1 MITPDLMRED
11 DPRLGCAIV
20 VAHEKLCGTQRPSSA
35 AFLLAQLGSHAA
47 GKFAERL
54 ARLRLSPPHAGILG
68 VLRKSGGLSQQA
80 LAEVLHMHPSGL
92 VAIID
97 ELEVR
102 GLVKRQN
109 SLDDRRTYELHL
121 TDKGQVA
128 LRDIGRIAQE
138 HNESLCAA
146 LSPSEREELTGFLQ
160 RVADSQGLTP
170 GVHPG
175 FSRLGRR
182 PKRPG

>member
-1 MITPDLMRED
+1 MTNP
-11 DPRLGCAIV
+11 G
-20 VAHEKLCGTQRPSSA
+20 GTQRRSSA
-35 AFLLAQLGSHAA
+35 AFLLAQVGSHAA
-47 GKFAERL
+47 AKFAERL
-54 ARLRLSPPHAGILG
+54 GRLRLSPPHAGILG
-68 VLRKSGGLSQQA
+68 VLRKSGGLSQQG

-97 ELEVR
+97 ELEER
-102 GLVKRQN
+102 GLVKRQD

-128 LRDIGRIAQE
+128 LRDIGRVAQE

-146 LSPSEREELTGFLQ
+146 LSQREREQLTEFLQ
-160 RVADSQGLTP
+160 RIANEQGLTP

-175 FSRLGRR
+175 FSRLGRQ
-182 PKRPG
+182 KRPC

>member
-1 MITPDLMRED
+1 MTNP
-11 DPRLGCAIV
+11 G
-20 VAHEKLCGTQRPSSA
+20 GTQRSSTT
-35 AFLLAQLGSHAA
+35 AFLLAQVGSHAA

-68 VLRKSGGLSQQA
+68 VLRKSGGLSQQG

-97 ELEVR
+97 ELEER
-102 GLVKRQN
+102 GLVKRQD

-121 TDKGQVA
+121 TEKGQA
-128 LRDIGRIAQE
+128 TLHDIGRAGQE
-138 HNESLCAA
+138 HNESLCAT
-146 LSPSEREELTGFLQ
+146 LSQREREQLTGFLQ
-160 RVADSQGLTP
+160 RIADEQGLTP

-182 PKRPG
+182 QKRPC

>member
-1 MITPDLMRED
+1 MTNP
-11 DPRLGCAIV
+11 G
-20 VAHEKLCGTQRPSSA
+20 GTQRPSSA
-35 AFLLAQLGSHAA
+35 AFLLAQVGSHAA
-47 GKFAERL
+47 RRFAERL
-54 ARLRLSPPHAGILG
+54 APLRLSPPHAGVLR
-68 VLRKSGGLSQQA
+68 VLRKSGGLSQQG

-97 ELEVR
+97 EMEER
-102 GLVKRQN
+102 GLLKRRD

-121 TDKGQVA
+121 TDKGQAA
-128 LRDIGRIAQE
+128 LRDIGRVGQE

-146 LSPSEREELTGFLQ
+146 LSPREREQLTGLLQ
-160 RVADSQGLTP
+160 RVADDQGLTR

-182 PKRPG
+182 QKKPC

>member
-1 MITPDLMRED
+1 MANSGGP
-11 DPRLGCAIV
+11 
-20 VAHEKLCGTQRPSSA
+20 QRPSCA

-68 VLRKSGGLSQQA
+68 VLRKSGGLSQQG
-80 LAEVLHMHPSGL
+80 LAEVLQMHPSGL

-97 ELEVR
+97 ELEER
-102 GLVKRQN
+102 GLVKRQD

-121 TDKGQVA
+121 TDKGQAA
-128 LRDIGRIAQE
+128 LRDIGHVAQQ
-138 HNESLCAA
+138 HNESLCAV
-146 LSPSEREELTGFLQ
+146 LSQSEREQLTEFLQ
-160 RVADSQGLTP
+160 RIANEQGLTP

-182 PKRPG
+182 QKRPS

>member
-1 MITPDLMRED
+1 MANS
-11 DPRLGCAIV
+11 G
-20 VAHEKLCGTQRPSSA
+20 GTQRPSSA
-35 AFLLAQLGSHAA
+35 AFLLAQVGSHAA

-54 ARLRLSPPHAGILG
+54 GRLRLSPPHAGILG
-68 VLRKSGGLSQQA
+68 VLRKSGGLSQQG

-97 ELEVR
+97 ELEER
-102 GLVKRQN
+102 GLVKRQD

-121 TDKGQVA
+121 TEKGQA
-128 LRDIGRIAQE
+128 TLHDIGRAGQE
-138 HNESLCAA
+138 HNESLCAS
-146 LSPSEREELTGFLQ
+146 LSRREREQLTGFLQ
-160 RVADSQGLTP
+160 RIADEQGLTP

-182 PKRPG
+182 QKRPC

>member
-1 MITPDLMRED
+1 MT
-11 DPRLGCAIV
+11 DPG
-20 VAHEKLCGTQRPSSA
+20 GTERPFSV
-35 AFLLAQLGSHAA
+35 AFLLAQVGAHAA

-54 ARLRLSPPHAGILG
+54 ARLHLLPPHAGILR
-68 VLRKSGGLSQQA
+68 VLRKSGGLSQQG

-97 ELEVR
+97 ELEER
-102 GLVKRQN
+102 GLVKRQD

-121 TDKGQVA
+121 TDQGQVA
-128 LRDIGRIAQE
+128 LRAIGRVGEE

-146 LSPSEREELTGFLQ
+146 LSLREREQLAGLLQ
-160 RVADSQGLTP
+160 RIAAEQGLTP
-170 GVHPG
+170 GLHPG

-182 PKRPG
+182 KRPW